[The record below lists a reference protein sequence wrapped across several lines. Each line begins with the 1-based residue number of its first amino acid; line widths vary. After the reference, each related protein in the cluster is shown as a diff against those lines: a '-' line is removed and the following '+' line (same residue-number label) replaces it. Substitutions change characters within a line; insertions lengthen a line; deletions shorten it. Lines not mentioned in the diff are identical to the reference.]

1 MLTSYDTETILFGIL
16 KNATSLTG
24 NIFTGDDTRPTN
36 DNNEA
41 ITINTIDLICDS
53 LPQTGTSNVNVY
65 VPDTKKKIDGVDTF
79 SANRKRLRVL
89 AKEVLD
95 VLRGAVIQGI
105 TITPG
110 NSVELNE
117 PNIRQHYYNI
127 RVEWNIC
134 V

>member
-1 MLTSYDTETILFGIL
+1 MLTSYDTETILLGIL
-16 KNATSLTG
+16 ENATSLNGKVYTG
-24 NIFTGDDTRPTN
+24 NDTRPTN
-36 DNNEA
+36 ENKEA
-41 ITINTIDLICDS
+41 IVINTIDLICDA

-95 VLRGAVIQGI
+95 VLHGAVVTGA

-110 NSVELNE
+110 NGVELNE